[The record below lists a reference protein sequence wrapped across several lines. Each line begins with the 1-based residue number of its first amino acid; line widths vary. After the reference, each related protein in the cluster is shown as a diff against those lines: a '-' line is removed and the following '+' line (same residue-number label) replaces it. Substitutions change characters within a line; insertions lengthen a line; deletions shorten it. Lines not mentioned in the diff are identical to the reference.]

1 MTPYIK
7 PAPSQSNRHYTSGHG
22 NESSTL
28 APEKTRSEPLQR
40 TLSHKKRT
48 STSYRPSEFTIE
60 HVNEVH
66 VSDFLHALACDP
78 LTQPDSGPE
87 HISASSEL
95 VPPLRTWKRSNKP
108 KKRKKDE
115 MGTPH
120 GISHTLLKYPLIVSL
135 CIEQ

>member
-7 PAPSQSNRHYTSGHG
+7 PMAQQSNRYYTSSHDNG
-22 NESSTL
+22 SSSI

-40 TLSHKKRT
+40 TLTHKKRT
-48 STSYRPSEFTIE
+48 STGIRPSEFTIE

-78 LTQPDSGPE
+78 LNQTDSGPE

-95 VPPLRTWKRSNKP
+95 VPPLRTWKRPNKP

-115 MGTPH
+115 MGTSH
-120 GISHTLLKYPLIVSL
+120 GISHTLLKYPLIVCLS
-135 CIEQ
+135 IE